1 VAVRLRIVEA
11 AGCLGLGAM
20 ESRAGGGRQVA
31 RRDAAARLQPP
42 GVRLQL
48 ASRGGRGNW
57 EGLKEGP
64 RKARRTG

>member
-1 VAVRLRIVEA
+1 V
-11 AGCLGLGAM
+11 
-20 ESRAGGGRQVA
+20 

-48 ASRGGRGNW
+48 ASGVGRGNW

-64 RKARRTG
+64 REARRTG